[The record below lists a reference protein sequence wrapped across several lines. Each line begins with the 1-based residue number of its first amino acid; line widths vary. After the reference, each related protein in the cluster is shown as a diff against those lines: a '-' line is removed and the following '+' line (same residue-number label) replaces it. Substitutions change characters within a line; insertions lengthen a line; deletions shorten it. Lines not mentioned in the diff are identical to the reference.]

1 MEAPDRQSSMR
12 FLRSSTGPVS
22 LQGFLDVST
31 IRSHQT
37 GSVGRSRQTLPR
49 ARPRQLPARACATAG
64 LRRNRRTAPRP
75 PSRGR
80 SSRLSASSSEGKRQ
94 TASRDPGR
102 GDQEPAIGGLSHP
115 QRFRVGSAPARGSL
129 PKRQSETR
137 SRTAADRRSHR
148 IGMPSALTASPRT
161 NPPPAV
167 RIPTHRSETRL
178 TGIRRMIRTP
188 AGEQVREDRRRGLRL
203 RRTCSARPERPKAW
217 DPRRNSLTSVHSRR
231 GLQCASV
238 RELRPRAAKVKS
250 GRIWHD
256 A

>member
-1 MEAPDRQSSMR
+1 MR

-22 LQGFLDVST
+22 LQGIVEVST

-37 GSVGRSRQTLPR
+37 GSAGRSWQTLPR

-102 GDQEPAIGGLSHP
+102 GDQQPAIGGLSHP
-115 QRFRVGSAPARGSL
+115 QRFRVGSAPAGGSL
-129 PKRQSETR
+129 PRRQSATH
-137 SRTAADRRSHR
+137 SRTAPDLRSNW
-148 IGMPSALTASPRT
+148 IGMPSAPTARPRT
-161 NPPPAV
+161 DPVPAV
-167 RIPTHRSETRL
+167 RIPTYRSEIRPI
-178 TGIRRMIRTP
+178 GIPRMIRTP
-188 AGEQVREDRRRGLRL
+188 AGEQARKDRLD
-203 RRTCSARPERPKAW
+203 ADPERTDAAQS
-217 DPRRNSLTSVHSRR
+217 PRRHPSKECPLEARTAACCGQGITYKSRQ
-231 GLQCASV
+231 GQ
-238 RELRPRAAKVKS
+238 
-250 GRIWHD
+250 IWPYL

>member
-1 MEAPDRQSSMR
+1 MR

-22 LQGFLDVST
+22 LQGILEVST

-102 GDQEPAIGGLSHP
+102 GDQQPAIGGLSRP
-115 QRFRVGSAPARGSL
+115 QRFRFGSAPAGGSL
-129 PKRQSETR
+129 PRRLSETR
-137 SRTAADRRSHR
+137 PRTAADRRSHW
-148 IGMPSALTASPRT
+148 IAMPSAPTARPRT

-167 RIPTHRSETRL
+167 RIPTHRSKTRL

-188 AGEQVREDRRRGLRL
+188 AGAQVREDRRRGLRL

-217 DPRRNSLTSVHSRR
+217 DLRRNSLTSVHSRR
-231 GLQCASV
+231 GMRRASV
-238 RELRPRAAKVKS
+238 REPPTRVAKVKS